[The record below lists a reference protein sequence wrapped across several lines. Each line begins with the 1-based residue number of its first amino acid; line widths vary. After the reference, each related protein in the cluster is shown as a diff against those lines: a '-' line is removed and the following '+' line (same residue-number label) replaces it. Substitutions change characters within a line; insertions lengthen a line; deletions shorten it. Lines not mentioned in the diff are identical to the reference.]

1 MSTSQ
6 DTTPRQ
12 LSDNH
17 LVMLRDGSGLRDE
30 TIAAR
35 GYRTVTQSGELLA
48 LGFAPGQTHTA
59 QLPGLLIP
67 IYAPDGSNHLYQ
79 YRPDNPR
86 VEVDHS
92 KRDDDG
98 ERPNKTIKYETPK
111 GATLRLD
118 VSPICRD
125 KLADIDARL
134 WITEGIKKADAIA
147 QCGDPA
153 IGLLGVWN
161 WRDGKSPLAD
171 WESVPLKGRAVVIA
185 YDNDVAVKS
194 GPYQAMRRLKKFLES
209 RGAIVKVIY
218 LPMQHGEKMGVD
230 DFLATGKTIDDLFA
244 FASELHSIDP
254 ASLLNAAVAKSTRPD
269 LPGIIVTAKQLRDT
283 TIESIAAVVKRNA
296 PPVLFVRTGA
306 IVRLLRTERETPQ
319 IETVSLPT
327 MRLMLSDSANYFS
340 FGSEKLSP
348 THTPRDVAESVLALG
363 QWPFPALLGVT
374 ACPQVRP
381 DGTLLTAT
389 GYDAVSQ
396 MIYSPS
402 RDLVIG
408 DVPESPTADDVRRAV
423 ETITEPFA
431 QFPFVGDSDRA
442 NFIGLLLTPILRSAI
457 DGPVP
462 LALITATT
470 PGTGKSLLSRAAV
483 RLATGADSNF
493 AAWPD
498 DETELRKFIT
508 STLSTGG
515 PFVVFDNISKEMRSD
530 VLSQALTCEVWQDR
544 LLGGN
549 VIAELPN
556 RAVWIATGNNL
567 TSSGDLARR
576 CYRIAL
582 DANLPQPWERSGFEH
597 TDLIGYLA
605 DRRGIILAAL
615 LTLAR
620 AWYNAGRPAGALV
633 PMGSFENWSR
643 VVGGILKYAGVPGF
657 LANRGDAYDDTES
670 AEWTA
675 FLTAWH
681 AHYSDN
687 EKTVADVIETL
698 KTDAAFAALL
708 PGDLQDTFA
717 AMTAG
722 NTKASLS
729 KQLGIALK
737 RVKGRLFGT
746 NDDAYKATSVK
757 DKHARKT
764 VWTVK
769 RLNSACSASSAIAE
783 NNPTEFLTLQ
793 KELFDNALPKSG
805 LDALLPTHYTHYT
818 QNTPGDD
825 GDIQIIESGNFV
837 ERADEWLNVMPD

>member
-1 MSTSQ
+1 MT
-6 DTTPRQ
+6 
-12 LSDNH
+12 LSDKH
-17 LVMLRDGSGLRDE
+17 LTMLRDGSGLRDE

-35 GYRTVTQSGELLA
+35 GYRTVTQSVELLA

-86 VEVDHS
+86 VKVDHS

-111 GATLRLD
+111 SATLRLD

-125 KLADIDARL
+125 KLANLDARL

-185 YDNDVAVKS
+185 YDNDVAIKS

-218 LPMQHGEKMGVD
+218 LPMLHGEKMGVD
-230 DFLATGKTIDDLFA
+230 DFLATGKTIDELFA

-283 TIESIAAVVKRNA
+283 TIESISAVVKRNT
-296 PPVLFVRTGA
+296 PPLLFVRTGA

-319 IETVSLPT
+319 VETVSLPT

-340 FGSEKLSP
+340 FTGEKLSAA
-348 THTPRDVAESVLALG
+348 HTPRDVAESVLALG
-363 QWPFPALLGVT
+363 QWPFPVLLGVT
-374 ACPQVRP
+374 ACPQVKD
-381 DGTLLTAT
+381 DGSPLTVP
-389 GYDAVSQ
+389 GYDATSQ
-396 MIYSPS
+396 TIYAPT

-408 DVPESPTADDVRRAV
+408 SVAESPTADDVKRAV
-423 ETITEPFA
+423 ETIAEPFA

-483 RLATGADSNF
+483 RLATGSDSNF

-508 STLSTGG
+508 STLSMGG

-530 VLSQALTCEVWQDR
+530 VLSQALTCETWQDR

-549 VIAELPN
+549 VLAELPN
-556 RAVWIATGNNL
+556 RAIWIATGNNL
-567 TSSGDLARR
+567 SATGDLARR

-605 DRRGIILAAL
+605 DRRGSILAAL

-620 AWYNAGRPAGALV
+620 AWYNAGWPAGDMV

-643 VVGGILKYAGVPGF
+643 VIGGILQYAGVPGF
-657 LANRGDAYDDTES
+657 LGNRGDAYDDTES
-670 AEWTA
+670 QEWMA
-675 FLTAWH
+675 FFVAWH
-681 AHYSDN
+681 AHYGRA
-687 EKTVADVIETL
+687 EKSTGDVIETL

-708 PGDLQDTFA
+708 PDDLQDTFA

-729 KQLGIALK
+729 KQLGAALK

-746 NDDAYKATSVK
+746 NDDAYKTLSMK
-757 DKHARKT
+757 DKHTKKN
-764 VWTVK
+764 VWWVE
-769 RLNSACSASSAIAE
+769 RLNSAGSAGSATAE
-783 NNPTEFLTLQ
+783 NNPTKFLTSKQ
-793 KELFDNALPKSG
+793 KLFYDALPKNCTDSK
-805 LDALLPTHYTHYT
+805 LPSHYPHYP
-818 QNTPGDD
+818 QIADGDD
-825 GDIQIIESGNFV
+825 VQIIEPANFV
-837 ERADEWLNVMPD
+837 ERADAWLNVMP